1 MLSPVPGFPGSLGWR
16 GMGEEAQEGGEA
28 GEAERE
34 LEGEGCGW
42 AQIQLPPTFL
52 LLPIPSL
59 QAGALGAG
67 AWPVFPP
74 GGWGARELSVS
85 ERRGLNLQHPH
96 P

>member
-1 MLSPVPGFPGSLGWR
+1 
-16 GMGEEAQEGGEA
+16 MGEEAQEGGEA

-59 QAGALGAG
+59 QAGALEAG
-67 AWPVFPP
+67 AWPEFPP
-74 GGWGARELSVS
+74 GGWGAGELSVC
-85 ERRGLNLQHPH
+85 EGGGLNPQHPH

>member
-1 MLSPVPGFPGSLGWR
+1 
-16 GMGEEAQEGGEA
+16 MGEEAQEGGEA

-59 QAGALGAG
+59 QAGALEAG

-74 GGWGARELSVS
+74 GGWGTENSVS
-85 ERRGLNLQHPH
+85 PSRGGSICNTPT
-96 P
+96 PS